1 MELRHLLYFKTVAE
15 TLNFTRAAEQLHI
28 SQPPLSRQ
36 IKELEQELNVQLFD
50 RNHKRVTLTDSG
62 KYFKRKVDEILQ
74 TLEEAKATAKQ
85 IHNSISGELKIGYIS
100 SVYQSDMAE
109 VLKSMHD
116 VFPFSKASLY
126 EVPTLHQI
134 RDLEIG
140 NLDVGILRAPV
151 TSDQLSIKSL
161 YFESFVLAIP
171 AADPH
176 LDEKQD
182 LKLFLKN
189 RPFIFF
195 NKDYAPNYHQKL
207 LEICQ
212 RIGFTPDITHEANNV
227 HSILQLVEANLGVSI
242 LPKTLKKQYGNM
254 RLTFIELDH
263 IPVQT
268 EVVLAYKKSN
278 SNLLLKWFIDH
289 FEKVITHK

>member
-36 IKELEQELNVQLFD
+36 IKELEQELNVQLLD

-278 SNLLLKWFIDH
+278 SNMLLKWFIDH
-289 FEKVITHK
+289 FEKVISHK